1 MDTAHLL
8 ALPFDQYQ
16 RYTAAAQVAEQI
28 RDQLGQARLR
38 VLDVGGYF
46 RIRQGSSILP
56 LVHFL
61 PQDQVFVVDLVAAPL
76 PNYSQASGLSLPFGD
91 KAFDLVV
98 SCDTLEHI
106 VLGKRLAFLS
116 ELLRVADRYVL
127 LAAPFD
133 SELNRQAE
141 RLLYQYITSQG
152 RHQDQL
158 EEHLKQGLPCIDTLC
173 AYLAERGL
181 ASVAF
186 ADGYLHNWLAM
197 MLLKHTTGLSRDFHQ
212 HLDRYYNLHFS
223 PGDRREPAYRHV
235 FVIAQPGGEA
245 LLANIAEI
253 SQTTTSPPT
262 SPALDFAEDL
272 IELLKL
278 SEPET
283 PAGLDVRAL
292 ERENA
297 RLRRLVG
304 RYEQGRF
311 IRLMHWLKI
320 QRSCLRKEHRGR

>member
-1 MDTAHLL
+1 MDTADLL

-16 RYTAAAQVAEQI
+16 RYTAAAQIAEQI
-28 RDQLGQARLR
+28 RDHLGQARLC

-61 PQDQVFVVDLVAAPL
+61 PQDQVFVVDLVAASL

-98 SCDTLEHI
+98 SCDTLEH
-106 VLGKRLAFLS
+106 VVPGNRLAFLS

-133 SELNRQAE
+133 GELNRQAE
-141 RLLYQYITSQG
+141 CILYQYITSQG

-158 EEHLKQGLPCIDTLC
+158 KEHLEHGLPCIDTLR

-181 ASVAF
+181 ASVDF

-197 MLLKHTTGLSRDFHQ
+197 MLLKHTTGHSRDFHRQ
-212 HLDRYYNLHFS
+212 LDRYYNLYFS

-245 LLANIAEI
+245 LLADIAES
-253 SQTTTSPPT
+253 SQTTTSPPS
-262 SPALDFAEDL
+262 SPVLGFVEDL
-272 IELLKL
+272 IELLEL
-278 SEPET
+278 SQPEV
-283 PAGLDVRAL
+283 AADSDVRTL
-292 ERENA
+292 ERENT
-297 RLRRLVG
+297 RLRRLVE

-320 QRSCLRKEHRGR
+320 QCSRLRNGHPGL

>member
-16 RYTAAAQVAEQI
+16 RYTAAAQVVEQI
-28 RDQLGQARLR
+28 RDHLGRARLC

-46 RIRQGSSILP
+46 RIGQDSSILP

-61 PQDQVFVVDLVAAPL
+61 PQDQVFVVDLVAASL

-106 VLGKRLAFLS
+106 VPGDRLAFLS

-127 LAAPFD
+127 LVAPFD

-141 RLLYQYITSQG
+141 SILYQYILSQG
-152 RHQDQL
+152 RRQDQL
-158 EEHLKQGLPCIDTLC
+158 EEHLKHGLPCIETVR
-173 AYLAERGL
+173 AYLAERGFE
-181 ASVAF
+181 SVGF

-197 MLLKHTTGLSRDFHQ
+197 MLFKHTTGQSRDFHRQ
-212 HLDRYYNLHFS
+212 LDRYYNLHFS
-223 PGDRREPAYRHV
+223 PGDRREPAYRHG

-245 LLANIAEI
+245 LLADI
-253 SQTTTSPPT
+253 SESLRTSASPLP
-262 SPALDFAEDL
+262 SPALEFAEDL

-278 SEPET
+278 SQPEVS
-283 PAGLDVRAL
+283 AGLEVTAL
-292 ERENA
+292 EKENI
-297 RLRRLVG
+297 RLRRLVE

-311 IRLMHWLKI
+311 IRLMRWLKTR
-320 QRSCLRKEHRGR
+320 RSRLRIGHAGR

>member
-28 RDQLGQARLR
+28 RDHLGRARLC

-46 RIRQGSSILP
+46 RIGKGSSILP
-56 LVHFL
+56 LVQFL
-61 PQDQVFVVDLVAAPL
+61 PQDQVFVVDLEAASL
-76 PNYSQASGLSLPFGD
+76 ANYSQASGLSLPFGD

-106 VLGKRLAFLS
+106 VPGNRLAFLS

-141 RLLYQYITSQG
+141 CILHQYITSQG

-158 EEHLKQGLPCIDTLC
+158 EEHLKHGLPCIDTLR

-181 ASVAF
+181 ASVDF
-186 ADGYLHNWLAM
+186 ADGYLRNWLVI
-197 MLLKHTTGLSRDFHQ
+197 MLLKHTTGQSREFHRQ
-212 HLDRYYNLHFS
+212 LDRYYNLYFS
-223 PGDRREPAYRHV
+223 PGDRREPAYRQV
-235 FVIAQPGGEA
+235 FVIAQPGSEA
-245 LLANIAEI
+245 LLANIAQ
-253 SQTTTSPPT
+253 SFRTTTSPPT
-262 SPALDFAEDL
+262 RPALGFAEDL

-278 SEPET
+278 SQPKI
-283 PAGLDVRAL
+283 PAGSDVRAL
-292 ERENA
+292 ERENI
-297 RLRRLVG
+297 RLRRLVE

-311 IRLMHWLKI
+311 IRLMRWLKI
-320 QRSCLRKEHRGR
+320 QRSRLGKGYLGR